1 MLKKISLYWNTV
13 RYLRSRQIL
22 WRLWYSFYWPKIG
35 KHSLAKP
42 LSPSIFWKQAI
53 DREAKLFSENQACF
67 LGLEKNITDS
77 SIWVDDSLT
86 KLWLY
91 NLHYF
96 DDLTSI
102 NGNFRFDWHT
112 KLIDRWIDENPP
124 IRSVGWEAYPL
135 SLRIVNWVKWL
146 LMGNKASKKMIQS
159 LVDQTNFLHKRL
171 EYHILGNHLL
181 ANAKALCFS
190 GKYFSEVG
198 GEQWYEAGINIYRE
212 QLAEQILSDGGH
224 FELSPMY
231 HLIVLEDLLDLEQL
245 HNLYGESVPTFLSL
259 AIEKMINWSLV
270 MRHPDGEIPFF
281 NDAAFCIAAT
291 PQQLDSYA
299 RNLGF
304 NVGYESFGLSTHLR
318 DSGYIRLENGAA
330 VVLIDVASIGPEYL
344 PGHAHADT
352 LSFEMSIM
360 GIRVVVNGGTSVY
373 GQGTQRQMERGT
385 LAHSTVAID
394 GENSSEVWGGFRVAR
409 RAKTTAVKS
418 GECEGMGFAEAAHDG
433 YERLPGKLMHKRR
446 WELKASALSIKD
458 EISGNGIHSVEII
471 FPLGPQVFPKKISE
485 RVIECI
491 DLNTQEM
498 ICRFEIESNAVIYL
512 EEIAWHPEFSKEVA
526 AWRIRLKIIDKMPIS
541 HESLI
546 IWSKF

>member
-1 MLKKISLYWNTV
+1 MLEKILLYWNTI
-13 RYLRSRQIL
+13 RYLRSGQML
-22 WRLWYSFYWPKIG
+22 WRLWYSFYWPKMV
-35 KHSLAKP
+35 KYSLAIP
-42 LSPSIFWKQAI
+42 LAPNIYWKQAI
-53 DREAKLFSENQACF
+53 DREVKLLSEDQAYF
-67 LGLEKNITDS
+67 LGLEKNIADS
-77 SIWVDDSLT
+77 SIWQDDSLT

-102 NGNFRFDWHT
+102 NRDSRFDWHI

-124 IRSVGWEAYPL
+124 IRSIGWEAYPV

-146 LMGNKASKKMIQS
+146 LMGSKASEKMIQS

-190 GKYFSEVG
+190 GKYFSGVG
-198 GEQWYEAGINIYRE
+198 GGDWYEAGIKIYRE

-231 HLIVLEDLLDLEQL
+231 HLIVLEDLLDLVQL
-245 HNLYGESVPTFLSL
+245 LHLYGDSVPTFLSL
-259 AIEKMINWSLV
+259 TIERMVNWSLV

-304 NVGYESFGLSTHLR
+304 NVGGESFGSSIHLR
-318 DSGYIRLENGAA
+318 DSGYIRLEDGAA
-330 VVLIDVASIGPEYL
+330 VVMIDVASIGPEYL

-352 LSFEMSIM
+352 LSFEMSIV
-360 GIRVVVNGGTSVY
+360 GLRVVVNGGTSGY
-373 GQGTQRQMERGT
+373 GLGTQRQMERGT
-385 LAHSTVAID
+385 LAHSTVVID

-409 RAKTTAVKS
+409 RAKTTRVKS
-418 GECEGMGFAEAAHDG
+418 GECNGVVFVEAAHDG
-433 YERLPGKLMHKRR
+433 YERLPGKLIHKRR
-446 WELKASALSIKD
+446 WKMEASALSIKD
-458 EISGNGIHSVEII
+458 EISGNGVHSVEII

-491 DLNTQEM
+491 NLSTQER
-498 ICRFEIESNAVIYL
+498 ICRFEFESNATIYL
-512 EEIAWHPEFSKEVA
+512 EEIAWHPQFGIKVR
-526 AWRIRLKIIDKMPIS
+526 AWRIRLKITEMLPIFHKS
-541 HESLI
+541 I
-546 IWSKF
+546 FIWSGC